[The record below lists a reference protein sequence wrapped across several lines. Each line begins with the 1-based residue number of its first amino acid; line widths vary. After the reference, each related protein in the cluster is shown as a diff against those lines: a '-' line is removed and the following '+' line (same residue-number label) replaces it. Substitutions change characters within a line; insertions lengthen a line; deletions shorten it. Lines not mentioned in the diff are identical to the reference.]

1 MENSKG
7 ATALGNNGGVSSR
20 KLEVEESEESEES
33 KESDW
38 TRRKISGSFF
48 RAGRVGKVGRR
59 GPSIGKGCGGGRRG

>member
-1 MENSKG
+1 MLENSKG

-38 TRRKISGSFF
+38 DKEEDFGELL
-48 RAGRVGKVGRR
+48 
-59 GPSIGKGCGGGRRG
+59 